1 LEQVGTPGGFAAR
14 LSVVV
19 FYLQHGGIDWSGSPQ
34 VIRPPDRNGIFI
46 RLTSGL
52 RSMDHFSYRSRALFC
67 EDVPVTELA
76 AKYGTPLFVY
86 SRATL
91 LHHLSQIQTA
101 FAAAKP
107 VICYSLKTNG
117 NIHIGR
123 LMADHGAGFDVTSG
137 GELFRAL
144 ASGGTGDKIVFA
156 GVGKTDDEIR
166 YALDN
171 DILFFN
177 VESEA
182 ELHNLGAVAKSVGK
196 IARAALRVNPDLPP
210 KTHAKTDT
218 SVKGVKFGLDI
229 DTVLE
234 VAQGV
239 VGHPHVKVIGL
250 HMHLGSPILSNEPY
264 KQGVA
269 KGLVLIDK
277 LRQQGHDIR
286 YLNMGGGFGIHYRKQ
301 EALPATAF
309 AEAILPAVAQS
320 KCQLVLE
327 PGRFIVGNAG
337 ILVSRVLYT
346 KETGGKRY
354 IIQDAAMNDLIR
366 PTLYDSFHRIWPVQ
380 PREGL
385 PCPPGDYEV
394 EMPLTRK
401 HDVVGPVCE
410 SGDFLAKDRFLPD
423 MQRGELLTV
432 FSAGAYG
439 MAMSS
444 NYNSRLRAAEVL
456 VNGSRHGLIRRRETY
471 DDLVRAER
479 DVSADVV

>member
-1 LEQVGTPGGFAAR
+1 
-14 LSVVV
+14 
-19 FYLQHGGIDWSGSPQ
+19 
-34 VIRPPDRNGIFI
+34 
-46 RLTSGL
+46 
-52 RSMDHFSYRSRALFC
+52 MDHFSYRDRVLHC
-67 EDVPVTELA
+67 EDAAIPELA
-76 AKYGTPLFVY
+76 RLYGTPLYVY
-86 SRATL
+86 STATL
-91 LHHLSQIQTA
+91 LHHLRQIQTA
-101 FAAAKP
+101 FAPARP

-117 NIHIGR
+117 NIHMGR
-123 LMADHGAGFDVTSG
+123 LMADHGSGFDVTSG

-166 YALDN
+166 YALDK

-177 VESEA
+177 VESEE
-182 ELHNLGAVAKSVGK
+182 ELHNLGAVAKATGK
-196 IARAALRVNPDLPP
+196 VARAALRVNPDLPP

-239 VGHPHVKVIGL
+239 VAHANVKVLGL

-264 KQGVA
+264 RQGVA
-269 KGLVLIDK
+269 KAIVLIEK

-286 YLNMGGGFGIHYRKQ
+286 YLNMGGGFGIHYRKH
-301 EALPATAF
+301 EALPASAF
-309 AEAILPAVAQS
+309 AEVILPAVEQT

-346 KETGGKRY
+346 KETGGKHY

-366 PTLYDSFHRIWPVQ
+366 PTLYESFHRIWPAA

-385 PCPPGDYEV
+385 PCPPADYEV
-394 EMPLTRK
+394 EMPGTMK

-410 SGDFLAKDRFLPD
+410 SGDFLAKDRFLPP
-423 MQRGELLTV
+423 MRRGELLAT

-456 VNGSRHGLIRRRETY
+456 VEGNRHRLIRRRETY
-471 DDLVRAER
+471 DDLVRCER
-479 DVSADVV
+479 EVPVDVV